1 MKRLIKEIDG
11 IVNYVKNEEAES
23 YKDLNRRLENYLAG
37 ETDLSYKYFV
47 NENVGY
53 RVAQQDIASAL
64 SKKFNEFAIYAKN
77 FYENKNEDNFNE
89 LINAYYIQL
98 LAITASLFM
107 KKRLPGYLDSTISS
121 LGLLA
126 LSFFTKEDQ
135 LNVMKYLDFFLKNK
149 ADEARS
155 KSNPNLARCEAGHS
169 ILPLFIMLAYDFFG
183 LEEHVTSFEGLVD
196 GSSVPLNI
204 EPKNNLNE
212 VYNFAYNNFLS
223 DDPEVV
229 SKVFTSLG
237 DFHAENCRKDS
248 KKFYVF
254 DATEWQFLPSEILC
268 LLKIRVNAGKGIDFI
283 SHPTIDMF
291 KPFIKKSEFALSS
304 ENIKFRELIY
314 KNLLG

>member
-1 MKRLIKEIDG
+1 MKKLIKDIDG
-11 IVNYVKNEEAES
+11 IVNYVTNEDRQYYEE
-23 YKDLNRRLENYLAG
+23 LNERLARYLEG

-47 NENVGY
+47 NEKVGY
-53 RVAQQDIASAL
+53 RVVQADIASAL
-64 SKKFNEFAIYAKN
+64 SRKFDEFAIYARD
-77 FYENKNEDNFNE
+77 FYANKDEYSFNK
-89 LINAYYIQL
+89 LINIYYIQL
-98 LAITASLFM
+98 LAVTSALFM
-107 KKRLPGYLDSTISS
+107 KKRLPAYLDSNISS
-121 LGLLA
+121 LGLL
-126 LSFFTKEDQ
+126 SFTFFTKEDQ
-135 LNVMKYLDFFLKNK
+135 LNVMEYLEFFLENK
-149 ADEARS
+149 ANEARS

-212 VYNFAYNNFLS
+212 VYSFAYNNFLS